1 LQLQDTALLV
11 QNWNESTAVMFRNNY
26 DNDSVTL
33 YVVLPFQFI
42 DHFANVGAAHLKVEF
57 FKLNMLK
64 KL

>member
-1 LQLQDTALLV
+1 
-11 QNWNESTAVMFRNNY
+11 MFRNNY

-64 KL
+64 KLWNKDLLSSVWLAKHMQY